1 MLVHHKQRDG
11 YEHCDHQQHPINY
24 QWVSKSIDKITKEM
38 IAEIGVY
45 EPHRH
50 GILTEEMKHLPHA
63 AIYIFELKN
72 N

>member
-1 MLVHHKQRDG
+1 M
-11 YEHCDHQQHPINY
+11 
-24 QWVSKSIDKITKEM
+24 KEI